1 MSLSSMA
8 VVGAATDG
16 MLQLVCPVVAI
27 VANKIGL
34 QWTAAIGSGIVIA
47 SMTVCSFYNEF
58 EVFLVCY
65 GFMMGIGFSFVK
77 LPSLTSCAFFF
88 KARKSM
94 ALGIATSGASVGFVV
109 MPVMFSTVPLVL
121 GTKGIFIVVALCFA
135 LTIPLI
141 YISYPSKDTVDKRY
155 CSYNLNETF
164 VKIVLIGQFLKIN
177 L

>member
-1 MSLSSMA
+1 MA

-27 VANKIGL
+27 VVNKIGL

-58 EVFLVCY
+58 EVFIVCY

-88 KARKSM
+88 KARKSL
-94 ALGIATSGASVGFVV
+94 AIGIANSGASVGMVV
-109 MPVMFSTVPLVL
+109 MPVMFSTVPSIM
-121 GTKGIFIVVALCFA
+121 GTKGIFFIVGSCFL

-141 YISYPSKDTVDKRY
+141 YITYPSKETVDKR
-155 CSYNLNETF
+155 
-164 VKIVLIGQFLKIN
+164 
-177 L
+177 